1 MNHMFNNL
9 SSDEKLVLAVLAG
22 RVEAFDPLVA
32 RYQEMATRIAYRLLN
47 HKDDA
52 MEVTQDAFCNAFD
65 RLGSLSEPARFKPWF
80 LRIVNNLAL
89 NRRRNRARRKTL
101 SLDHTPTDSETRI
114 ELHDKNMPTPRDLAI
129 RRDLSNQLRS
139 AIDALPEPQ
148 RQALILYSLEKLPQ
162 KEVAQILTC
171 SVEMVKWNVFQAR
184 KTLRITLRDPH
195 DTP

>member
-1 MNHMFNNL
+1 M
-9 SSDEKLVLAVLAG
+9 
-22 RVEAFDPLVA
+22 
-32 RYQEMATRIAYRLLN
+32 
-47 HKDDA
+47 
-52 MEVTQDAFCNAFD
+52 
-65 RLGSLSEPARFKPWF
+65 
-80 LRIVNNLAL
+80 
-89 NRRRNRARRKTL
+89 L

-114 ELHDKNMPTPRDLAI
+114 ELHDKTMPTPRDRAI
-129 RRDLSNQLRS
+129 RQDLSNQLRA